1 MFVSDTTPGLT
12 STGLK
17 SRGLISKPETLN
29 RLKTSGIVEIHIDT
43 SKGKASSFSVPVSVW
58 NVDVAPTVDL
68 AEERERAEKVY
79 GEARSLVD
87 NIIGDVKL
95 GKAID
100 AGPVQELAEEIGE
113 SLYANSNALLCLSQI
128 REKDEYLLEHS
139 INVGVLM
146 GVFARYLGYQKEQ
159 LTQMVTGAVLHDIG
173 KIRVPTEILNKA
185 GKLEPE
191 EWREMQNH
199 VLYGEEVLVKSH
211 GVSDIALK
219 ICAQHH
225 EKLSGHGYPRGL
237 KGKQVSIYGR
247 LASIVDIY
255 DAITAD
261 RCYHNG
267 RSPFDSLRILT
278 DLGKD
283 DSLDKSLV
291 YQFIRC
297 MGVYPV
303 GTIVELTNSKLAV
316 VQQVNLKE
324 PNFPVVKVFYDQ
336 KSRSYEK
343 SRPVNLAESNS
354 GVSVLKARPPESIK
368 IKVKDL
374 I

>member
-1 MFVSDTTPGLT
+1 MFVSETTPGLT
-12 STGLK
+12 STGLN
-17 SRGLISKPETLN
+17 SRGLISKPETLHK
-29 RLKTSGIVEIHIDT
+29 LTSSGIVEIHIDT
-43 SKGKASSFSVPVSVW
+43 SKGKASEHSVPVSVW
-58 NVDVAPTVDL
+58 NADVEPTVALD
-68 AEERERAEKVY
+68 EERERAEKVY

-100 AGPVQELAEEIGE
+100 TAPVQELAEEIGE
-113 SLYANSNALLCLSQI
+113 SLYANANALLCLSQI

-146 GVFARYLGYQKEQ
+146 GIFARYLGYQKEQ

-173 KIRVPTEILNKA
+173 KIRVPSEILNKA
-185 GKLEPE
+185 GKLEPA

-225 EKLSGHGYPRGL
+225 EKLSGTGYPRGL

-247 LASIVDIY
+247 MASIVDIY

-267 RSPFDSLRILT
+267 RSPFDSMRILT
-278 DLGKD
+278 DLGKEEA
-283 DSLDKSLV
+283 LDKSLV

-303 GTIVELTNSKLAV
+303 GTIVELSNKKLAV
-316 VQQVNLKE
+316 VQQVNLKK

-343 SRPVNLAESNS
+343 SLPVDLAESNS
-354 GVSVLKARPPESIK
+354 GVSVIKARAPESIK

>member
-1 MFVSDTTPGLT
+1 MFVSETTPGLT
-12 STGLK
+12 STGLN
-17 SRGLISKPETLN
+17 SRGLISKPETLHK
-29 RLKTSGIVEIHIDT
+29 LTSSGIVEIHIDT
-43 SKGKASSFSVPVSVW
+43 SKGKASEHSVPVSVW
-58 NVDVAPTVDL
+58 NADVEPTVALD
-68 AEERERAEKVY
+68 EERERAEKVY

-100 AGPVQELAEEIGE
+100 TAPVQELAEEIGE
-113 SLYANSNALLCLSQI
+113 SLYANANALLCLSQI

-146 GVFARYLGYQKEQ
+146 GIFARYLGYQKEQ

-173 KIRVPTEILNKA
+173 KIRVPSEILNKA
-185 GKLEPE
+185 GKLEPA

-225 EKLSGHGYPRGL
+225 EKLSGTGYPRGL

-247 LASIVDIY
+247 MASIVDIY

-267 RSPFDSLRILT
+267 RSPFDSMRILT
-278 DLGKD
+278 DLGKEEA
-283 DSLDKSLV
+283 LDKSLV

-303 GTIVELTNSKLAV
+303 GTLVELSNKKLAV
-316 VQQVNLKE
+316 VQQVNLKK
-324 PNFPVVKVFYDQ
+324 PNFPVVKIFYDQ

-343 SRPVNLAESNS
+343 SLPVDLAESNS
-354 GVSVLKARPPESIK
+354 GVSVIKARAPESIK

>member
-1 MFVSDTTPGLT
+1 VTSIHRIPVKHVEVGMFVSDTTPGLS
-12 STGLK
+12 STGLN

-29 RLKTSGIVEIHIDT
+29 RLTKSGIVEIHIDT
-43 SKGKASSFSVPVSVW
+43 SKGKASNYSEPVSVW
-58 NVDVAPTVDL
+58 SRDVEPTKDL

-87 NIIGDVKL
+87 NIISDVKL

-185 GKLEPE
+185 GKLEAD

-199 VLYGEEVLVKSH
+199 VLYGEEVLIKSH

-225 EKLSGHGYPRGL
+225 EKLSGTGYPRGL
-237 KGKQVSIYGR
+237 KGKKVSIYGR

-267 RSPFDSLRILT
+267 RSPFDSMRILT
-278 DLGKD
+278 DLGKEEA
-283 DSLDKSLV
+283 LDKSLV

-297 MGVYPV
+297 MGA
-303 GTIVELTNSKLAV
+303 TRI
-316 VQQVNLKE
+316 
-324 PNFPVVKVFYDQ
+324 D
-336 KSRSYEK
+336 
-343 SRPVNLAESNS
+343 
-354 GVSVLKARPPESIK
+354 
-368 IKVKDL
+368 
-374 I
+374 